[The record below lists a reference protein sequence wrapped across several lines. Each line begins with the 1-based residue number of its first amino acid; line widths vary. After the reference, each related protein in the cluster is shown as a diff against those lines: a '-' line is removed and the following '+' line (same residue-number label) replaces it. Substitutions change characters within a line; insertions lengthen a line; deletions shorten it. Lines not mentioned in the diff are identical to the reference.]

1 MRKQGMLWLA
11 GVMLLCGCASQS
23 YADMN
28 GYSLSEQKVFYEAE
42 TSDFL
47 EAMDEQKTVTVYF
60 GFPSCPFCQTVVPLL
75 EKAAEDTD
83 SKVLY
88 INTRKDPDWT
98 SNQDLTGYDRV
109 IQELSEFLLTDEN
122 GEAQLYVP
130 AVFFIRD
137 GTVIS
142 AVNGTGS
149 DAADLTDGEA
159 LKLYETYVNGF
170 LAEKQSD

>member
-23 YADMN
+23 YADMS
-28 GYSLSEQKVFYEAE
+28 GYSLGEQKAFYEAE

-47 EAMDEQKTVTVYF
+47 DVMDKKETMTVYF

-75 EKAAEDTD
+75 EKAAEDTS

-88 INTRKDPDWT
+88 INTREDPDWI
-98 SNQDLTGYDRV
+98 SNQDLTGYELV
-109 IQELSEFLLTDEN
+109 IQQLSEFLLTDEN

-142 AVNGTGS
+142 AVNGTGN
-149 DAADLTDGEA
+149 DKAELTDGEA